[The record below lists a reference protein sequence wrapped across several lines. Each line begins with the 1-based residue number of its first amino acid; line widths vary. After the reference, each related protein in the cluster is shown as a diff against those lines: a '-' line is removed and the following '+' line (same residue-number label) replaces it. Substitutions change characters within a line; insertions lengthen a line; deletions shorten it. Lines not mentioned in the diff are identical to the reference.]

1 MGRVCPG
8 EISPGRTLS
17 ASGGAGRCKQRT
29 LRPAHS
35 SRDLAAKRRSP
46 LWLVGHYGTAAGLI
60 RLAGQRAFFLIEQQ
74 AFLDG
79 SHHFLNAQKHRTL
92 QGIMPGIVE
101 AVLQAFLWRNLTPSD
116 PIRAAIRTATPCGWV

>member
-1 MGRVCPG
+1 VAAQADASSGLCA
-8 EISPGRTLS
+8 LS
-17 ASGGAGRCKQRT
+17 IQVGTSDQKEQAPPSFA
-29 LRPAHS
+29 
-35 SRDLAAKRRSP
+35 
-46 LWLVGHYGTAAGLI
+46 GHYGMAADLI

-116 PIRAAIRTATPCGWV
+116 PIRAAIRAATPCGWV